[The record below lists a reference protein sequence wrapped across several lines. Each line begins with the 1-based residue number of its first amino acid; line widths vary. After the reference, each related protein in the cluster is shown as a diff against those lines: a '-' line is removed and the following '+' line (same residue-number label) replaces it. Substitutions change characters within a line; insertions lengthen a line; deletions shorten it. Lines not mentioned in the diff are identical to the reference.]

1 MSEGLNNLDTLGD
14 LDIKDIEDTTA
25 RGIIDM
31 GNEEV
36 KLGQEEDQNPALVQY
51 QEDNNER

>member
-1 MSEGLNNLDTLGD
+1 MDTLGD